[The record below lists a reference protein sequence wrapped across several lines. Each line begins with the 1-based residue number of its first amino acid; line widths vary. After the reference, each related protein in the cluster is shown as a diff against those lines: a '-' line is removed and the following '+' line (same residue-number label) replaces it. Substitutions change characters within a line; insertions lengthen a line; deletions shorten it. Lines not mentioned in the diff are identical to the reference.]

1 MAGRTT
7 DMSDAFAMIGELK
20 GKLDMIVTSMQDASE
35 SRRRTHEKMDALG
48 RDLHTVSSEVRD
60 LTDRVTAIEP
70 TWKDYLRKQDQ
81 VRGAGTLGRAIWK
94 VGGWVLAAAVALV
107 GFYAWVASHI
117 TFRP

>member
-1 MAGRTT
+1 
-7 DMSDAFAMIGELK
+7 MSDAFAMIGELK

-70 TWKDYLRKQDQ
+70 TWKDYLNKQAQ
-81 VRGAGTLGRAIWK
+81 VRGAGKLGRALWII
-94 VGGWVLAAAVALV
+94 GGGVLTAAGVLYGAYGWLIQH
-107 GFYAWVASHI
+107 F